1 MSKNYLLIGCTGSLG
16 QAIVYRLLK
25 NTEHT
30 LYIAI
35 REKKDNTGKVMS
47 IEERMRAL
55 CETIHLDYSN
65 YSKRI
70 YLIECTYDTNRNIQ
84 ISDADKKR
92 IKEEIHVFLNALA
105 DINFNREL
113 KKATQNNVTTA
124 LNWMD
129 LYNDCSGVE
138 QYTYV
143 STAFTGFHR
152 ASSDITKDII
162 PEEFHIEETCGHT
175 FEKCEQTYS
184 DILNGKRG
192 DTELEKS
199 VFENSYTYTKNLT
212 ELLLSQRIKNG
223 SFYILRPS
231 IIVSA
236 VSQPYRGWGK
246 FQTFNTFMLG
256 AITGR
261 CLYYCMDYEKYKLNT
276 VPVDMV
282 AEDSIRIIKE
292 KQSIVH
298 SCLTHN
304 SKEWNRD
311 DTYILTQVFDNIYHT
326 YSKNPITYKEK
337 TYYPSHVH
345 VYRSKMSFFTWFI
358 FIIIHQFY
366 LNMSRYPFVRAVQE
380 TMKQIIFTYKY
391 NKLFSA
397 FSNKNC
403 CFQRTGVEIP
413 LCYTSISHKEIVNE
427 FIHNIPELLNHE
439 TISWLCD

>member
-1 MSKNYLLIGCTGSLG
+1 MAKNYLLIGCTGSLG
-16 QAIVYRLLK
+16 QAIVYMLLK
-25 NTEHT
+25 NTKHT

-35 REKKDNTGKVMS
+35 REKKDNTGKILT

-55 CETIHLDYSN
+55 CKTIHLDYDD
-65 YSKRI
+65 YVDRI
-70 YLIECTYDTNRNIQ
+70 HLIPCTYDINRNIQ

-92 IKEEIHVFLNALA
+92 IKENVHVFLNALA

-113 KKATQNNVTTA
+113 KKATQNNATTA

-129 LYNDCSGVE
+129 FYNDCSGVE

-152 ASSDITKDII
+152 ASSEITKDIV
-162 PEEFHIEETCGHT
+162 PEEFHIEESCGHT
-175 FEKCEQTYS
+175 FETCEQTYS
-184 DILNGKRG
+184 DILIGKIK

-212 ELLLSQRIKNG
+212 ELLLSQRIKKG
-223 SFYILRPS
+223 ALYIVRPS

-246 FQTFNTFMLG
+246 FQTFNTFVLG
-256 AITGR
+256 AITGKY
-261 CLYYCMDYEKYKLNT
+261 LYYCMDYEKYRLNT

-292 KQSIVH
+292 KQCIVH

-304 SKEWNRD
+304 SKDWNRD
-311 DTYILTQVFDNIYHT
+311 DTLIYTQMFDDIYHT
-326 YSKNPITYKEK
+326 YSETPITYKDK
-337 TYYPSHVH
+337 TYHPSHVR
-345 VYRSKMSFFTWFI
+345 VYRSKMSMLTWVI
-358 FIIIHQFY
+358 FLIIKHFY
-366 LNMSRYPFVRAVQE
+366 LNLCRYPFVRAVQE
-380 TMKQIIFTYKY
+380 TMEQLIFTYKY
-391 NKLFSA
+391 NKLFRA

-403 CFQRTGVEIP
+403 CFQRIGVDIP
-413 LCYTSISHKEIVNE
+413 SCYTSITHKEIVNE

-439 TISWLCD
+439 TISWLCE